1 MLGRNHKVICLR
13 DEHLNQV
20 EAVTEIMLA
29 CIQRLLFY
37 YLVHILLV
45 RRHPLRTTCV
55 AFDFLVELACGGTS
69 LLFPN
74 YEIWSFSIVYQ
85 GVLANIG

>member
-1 MLGRNHKVICLR
+1 MLGRNNKVICLR
-13 DEHLNQV
+13 DEHLNKV
-20 EAVTEIMLA
+20 EAVAEIMLA
-29 CIQRLLFY
+29 RVQRLLFY

-45 RRHPLRTTCV
+45 RCHPLRTTCV

-69 LLFPN
+69 LLFLN
-74 YEIWSFSIVYQ
+74 YEIWSFNVVNQ